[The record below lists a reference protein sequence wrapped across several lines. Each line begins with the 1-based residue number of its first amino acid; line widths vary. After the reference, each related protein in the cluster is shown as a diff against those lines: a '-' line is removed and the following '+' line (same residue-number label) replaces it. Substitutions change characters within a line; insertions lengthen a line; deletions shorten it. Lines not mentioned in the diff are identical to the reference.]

1 MGKRMRTPVALYR
14 RARRRENNRHRS
26 ARHRHQRERE
36 AERATRRS
44 RHAHMVLLQDRSR
57 LLGLLGRS
65 HQVAAQFAI
74 GQERAAAQQ
83 SLVVSRRRYRPTK
96 GCQLDPTFANHSSV
110 HSCHYP
116 VPFEPDQS
124 VLFGK
129 GDLLRT

>member
-1 MGKRMRTPVALYR
+1 MRAPAALDR
-14 RARRRENNRHRS
+14 RARRRENNRHR
-26 ARHRHQRERE
+26 ATRHRHQRERE

-44 RHAHMVLLQDRSR
+44 RHAYMVLLQDRSR

-74 GQERAAAQQ
+74 GQERAAARQ
-83 SLVVSRRRYRPTK
+83 SVVMSSCRYRPTQ
-96 GCQLDPTFANHSSV
+96 GRQLDPTFANHSSV